1 MPHYRRMGEVPRKR
15 HTVLRGGDGVIR
27 GEELMGHAG
36 FSQESSLL
44 YHRGSPSALVG
55 IEPIDEPAAAL
66 TPNVPVTPVH
76 LHAREVAPGDDLV
89 GARRVL
95 AGNDDVH
102 IAYARSGAGVS
113 PLYRNAAGDE
123 VVYFQRGGGALESV
137 FGRLSVQEG
146 DYVVIPKATTHR
158 WRVDDGTEA
167 LVIEATGHVQPPAK
181 YLSERGQLLEGAPY
195 SERDQR
201 GPEELVEEEGTDV
214 PVLVKTA
221 AGMTRHVYETH
232 PFDVVGWD
240 GCLYPWALSIHDFE
254 PIVGRIHQPPPVHQT
269 FGAPGAVICSFV
281 PRLLDTDPDAVKVP
295 YHHSNADCDEVLF
308 YSQGQYFGRVGVG
321 EGSLTI
327 HPAGFVHGPQ
337 PGALERSLDRTETN
351 EVAVML
357 DAFQP
362 LLLSDAARGVTD
374 PEYTKSWLR

>member
-1 MPHYRRMGEVPRKR
+1 MPHYRRIGEVPRKR
-15 HTVLRGGDGVIR
+15 HTVLRGTDGTIR

-44 YHRGSPSALVG
+44 YHRGSPSALVR
-55 IEPIDEPAAAL
+55 IEPVASAEPPL

-76 LHAREVAPGDDLV
+76 LHARQVDLGDDLV
-89 GARRVL
+89 TARRLL
-95 AGNDDVH
+95 AGNDDVRVS
-102 IAYARSGAGVS
+102 YVRSDAGVS
-113 PLYRNAAGDE
+113 PLYRNASGDE

-137 FGRLSVQEG
+137 FGRLPVRAG
-146 DYVVIPKATTHR
+146 DYVVVPKATTHR
-158 WRVDDGTEA
+158 WRVDAGTEA
-167 LVIEATGHVQPPAK
+167 LVVEASGHVQPPAK

-201 GPEELVEEEGTDV
+201 GPVELVDEDGTDV

-221 AGMTRHVYETH
+221 AGVTRHVYETH

-240 GCLYPWALSIHDFE
+240 GCLYPWALSIYDFE

-281 PRLLDTDPDAVKVP
+281 PRLLDTDPEAVKVP

-321 EGSLTI
+321 EGSMTI
-327 HPAGFVHGPQ
+327 HPSGFVHGPQ
-337 PGALERSLDRTETN
+337 PGALERSLELRETN

-357 DAFQP
+357 DAFRP
-362 LLLSDAARGVTD
+362 LLLTDVARAVSDPD
-374 PEYTKSWLR
+374 YTKSWLR